1 MMKKNIK
8 FLLLAPF
15 LMAILCESDDNTCGL
30 SDPDSY
36 IINVE
41 NVAGNYSIGEIFWLN
56 SEISS
61 ELFNYCNDDNEQEII
76 VDNTIF
82 LDALFILKLNNSL
95 TDLNA
100 EVSQDFNVTYDI
112 GEAFNG
118 DYCLDAIE
126 YLPELSNDNLT
137 YKYRFGLSIN
147 SPGEYCIVNA
157 RNSSFNLEQENN
169 AQIFEPY
176 NTLNNTIKFTNCGN
190 TYTRNGTQD
199 YYFFTINE

>member
-1 MMKKNIK
+1 MLSSQTAFT
-8 FLLLAPF
+8 FLFPLAEKS
-15 LMAILCESDDNTCGL
+15 LI
-30 SDPDSY
+30 
-36 IINVE
+36 
-41 NVAGNYSIGEIFWLN
+41 N

-100 EVSQDFNVTYDI
+100 EVSQDFNVIYDI

-169 AQIFEPY
+169 AQHLPFSSGLNDIRRDHPKKDFSHITRALIFDLILDSRGIMAFKSQNFSY
-176 NTLNNTIKFTNCGN
+176 
-190 TYTRNGTQD
+190 RSSV
-199 YYFFTINE
+199 